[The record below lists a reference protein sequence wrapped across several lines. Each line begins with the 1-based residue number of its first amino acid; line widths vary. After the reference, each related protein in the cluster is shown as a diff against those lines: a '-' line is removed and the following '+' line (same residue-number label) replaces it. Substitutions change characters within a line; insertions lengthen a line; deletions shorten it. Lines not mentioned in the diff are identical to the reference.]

1 MNGNNIKYFDSF
13 GNEYIPTEIKKFIGN
28 KNITK
33 NIYEIAAQD
42 STRCE
47 YFCTVFIDFMF
58 KGKRLTD
65 FSLFSPNNF
74 KDNDKIIL
82 NYLLN

>member
-1 MNGNNIKYFDSF
+1 M
-13 GNEYIPTEIKKFIGN
+13 
-28 KNITK
+28 TK
-33 NIYEIAAQD
+33 NIYKIAAQN
-42 STRCE
+42 STWCE

-65 FSLFSPNNF
+65 ISLFSPNNF

-82 NYLLN
+82 NCLLN

>member
-1 MNGNNIKYFDSF
+1 M
-13 GNEYIPTEIKKFIGN
+13 
-28 KNITK
+28 TK
-33 NIYEIAAQD
+33 NTYKIAAQD

-47 YFCTVFIDFMF
+47 YFCTIFIDFMF